1 MAISKSWGR
10 QRCNSMIIETFPV
23 GLLQCNCTILGDE
36 QTREAILIDP
46 GDDPQEIVARVA
58 RHGLNVKQIVCTH
71 THIDHVGAIAD
82 LQQQLGVPAAIH
94 KADLLLVEKLD
105 VQAQWTGIPVPKRGT
120 IDQFVQ
126 DGDAVACQG
135 VEMGVIHTPGHTPGS
150 TTFHLAAD
158 RNILFTGDTLF
169 MQSIG
174 RTDLWGGSYQE
185 IIRSIEKKLMTFDDD
200 TLVIA
205 GHGQSTTIG
214 RERRYN
220 PFLK

>member
-1 MAISKSWGR
+1 
-10 QRCNSMIIETFPV
+10 MIIETFPV

-36 QTREAILIDP
+36 ETREAIVIDP
-46 GDDPQEIVARVA
+46 GDDPLEILQRLEK
-58 RHGLNVKQIVCTH
+58 HGLTAMQIVCTH
-71 THIDHVGAIAD
+71 THIDHVGSISE
-82 LQQQLGVPAAIH
+82 LQERANTPAAIH
-94 KADLLLVEKLD
+94 KADLFLFEKLD
-105 VQAQWTGIPVPKRGT
+105 VQAQWIGMPMPKRGA
-120 IDQFVQ
+120 IEHFVQ
-126 DGDAVACQG
+126 DGDAVACHG
-135 VEMGVIHTPGHTPGS
+135 VEMGVIHTPGLTPGS
-150 TTFHLAAD
+150 TTFHLAGD

-185 IIRSIEKKLMTFDDD
+185 IIRSIEKKLMTFGDD

-214 RERRYN
+214 HERRYN

>member
-1 MAISKSWGR
+1 
-10 QRCNSMIIETFPV
+10 MIIETFPV

-36 QTREAILIDP
+36 QTREAIVIDP
-46 GDDPQEIVARVA
+46 GDDPQEILARLA
-58 RHGLNVKQIVCTH
+58 KHGLNAKQIVCTH

-82 LQQQLGVPAAIH
+82 LQQQLGMPVAIH
-94 KADLLLVEKLD
+94 KADLSLFEKLD
-105 VQAQWTGIPVPKRGT
+105 VQAQWTGIPVPKRGA

-126 DGDAVACQG
+126 DGDAVACHG

-150 TTFHLAAD
+150 TTFHLAGD

-200 TLVIA
+200 TVVIA

-214 RERRYN
+214 HERRYN